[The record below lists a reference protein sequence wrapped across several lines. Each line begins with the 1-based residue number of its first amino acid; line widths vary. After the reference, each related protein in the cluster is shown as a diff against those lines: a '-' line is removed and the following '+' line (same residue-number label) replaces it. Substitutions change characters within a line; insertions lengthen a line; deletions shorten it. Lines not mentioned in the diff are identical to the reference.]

1 MLIGIDPLLPGEL
14 LATLREMGHGDAI
27 GLVDAN
33 FPAFHLGPPVIR
45 VDQDV
50 VRVGRAVLSVLPL
63 DGFVD
68 APIRFMEA
76 DGQPGRLLEVHEA
89 FRSTTLEVAGEWP
102 MAGLER
108 FRFYDTARECVAL
121 VATLERRPWANFL
134 LTKGVLDPEGR
145 VWRPERRPPPAA
157 SRGGA
162 RRRG

>member
-14 LATLREMGHGDAI
+14 LATLREMGHGDVI

-63 DGFVD
+63 DGFVE
-68 APIRFMEA
+68 APVRFMEA
-76 DGQPGRLLEVHEA
+76 DGRPGQLLEVHEE
-89 FRSTTLEVAGEWP
+89 FRTMMREVAGDWP
-102 MAGLER
+102 LAGLER
-108 FRFYDTARECVAL
+108 FRFYEEARDCVAL

-134 LTKGVLDPEGR
+134 LTKGVLDPQGR
-145 VWRPERRPPPAA
+145 VSRPEAPPVP
-157 SRGGA
+157 SRG
-162 RRRG
+162 RRAPRR